1 MTGADVA
8 HLLAYTRV
16 RARSHMLA
24 LSSIHGR
31 APEFLSLQSAAPRCL
46 TVRAAWAGRR
56 IRMRPERT
64 L

>member
-46 TVRAAWAGRR
+46 TARGPGRPGPKDIVLDDAA
-56 IRMRPERT
+56 
-64 L
+64 